1 MSVDRIQ
8 AGREAM
14 QSGKK
19 TFEGL
24 RDTTRHGF
32 QALEHGGSAALS
44 SIGAFQSLFKGDVM
58 GFLKNGVRSGMDVLK
73 AGRSGVEGVFSAAKT
88 GWHAGK
94 GLYNAGKYGVL
105 AARDIGQSINAYRN
119 RPRGGAGTP

>member
-32 QALEHGGSAALS
+32 QALEH
-44 SIGAFQSLFKGDVM
+44 
-58 GFLKNGVRSGMDVLK
+58 
-73 AGRSGVEGVFSAAKT
+73 
-88 GWHAGK
+88 
-94 GLYNAGKYGVL
+94 
-105 AARDIGQSINAYRN
+105 
-119 RPRGGAGTP
+119 